1 MLILGISSFEHDTA
15 AALLSD
21 GEVVAAIEN
30 DKLERSTI
38 AGVPDKAIQFCLTQ
52 AGASWHELD
61 AIAVATSPLQRWL
74 RRSMLPAK
82 LSQFSPMAYA
92 HHGASELG
100 SLVRDLSH
108 FRTLRQSNGN
118 SRDLRFEHHLCHAAN
133 AYYLSPFDRALVV
146 TIDEEG
152 DGNSVMIA
160 IAEGNAIRV
169 LRRIAFPN
177 SPAWVYSQVTEL
189 LGFAARKD
197 EHKTQWL
204 SLGGE
209 PVYKAAFLEMLRA
222 PGSCLPRLNRSF
234 FNPGLAG
241 SPAFSPKFYRQL
253 DLPTDKAKLDDDQ
266 RRALASS
273 MQAAIADV
281 VAELVDSFRDRENV
295 SNVCLAGGLMSN
307 TLLVA
312 TLEQRLG
319 MNEVFVPPAP
329 GNAGC
334 AMGAAMLTWHQ
345 TFGKPRHEPQ
355 SAVYWGPSYSRSE
368 IKEVLD
374 NCKVRYSLQNT
385 EDRKLDT
392 ALQLLQAGKIVGWYQ
407 GATEFGPRSLGN
419 RSILASPWAPYVREN
434 LNDFIKH
441 REWFRPFA
449 LAVPEEDAGRFF
461 QCSQLCRSMNTL
473 GKVLPES
480 VELFREFMLPGDFV
494 RLHVVTKDANPHFW
508 RLLKRFGEQEK
519 APVLV
524 NTSFNLFGEP
534 MVVKPRDAVR
544 SYFCSGIDALIIDNF
559 VLSKSGLSQSS
570 ARLAS

>member
-38 AGVPDKAIQFCLTQ
+38 AGVPDKAIQFCLSQ
-52 AGASWHELD
+52 AGAGWHELD
-61 AIAVATSPLQRWL
+61 AIAVATSPLQRWF
-74 RRSMLPAK
+74 RRSTLPAK
-82 LSQFSPMAYA
+82 MSQLSPLAYA

-100 SLVRDLSH
+100 SLVRDLGH
-108 FRTLRQSNGN
+108 FRALRQANGH

-133 AYYLSPFDRALVV
+133 AYYLSSFDRALIV

-152 DGNSVMIA
+152 DGNSVLVAM
-160 IAEGNAIRV
+160 AEGSAIRV
-169 LRRIAFPN
+169 LRRIPFPN

-189 LGFAARKD
+189 LGFAARKE

-209 PVYKAAFLEMLRA
+209 PVHKAVFLDMMRG
-222 PGSCLPRLNRSF
+222 PGSCLPRLNHSY
-234 FNPGLAG
+234 FNSGLAG
-241 SPAFSPKFYRQL
+241 NPAFSSKFYRKL
-253 DLPTDKAKLDDDQ
+253 ELPQDRGQITDNQ
-266 RRALASS
+266 RRVIASS
-273 MQAAIADV
+273 LQAAMTDL
-281 VAELVDSFRDRENV
+281 VAELVDAYRDRENV

-345 TFGKPRHEPQ
+345 TFAKPRLEPQ
-355 SAVYWGPSYSRSE
+355 AAVYCGPSYTRSE
-368 IKEVLD
+368 IKEILD

-385 EDRKLDT
+385 EDRKIDT

-449 LAVPEEDAGRFF
+449 LAVPEEDANRFF
-461 QCSQLCRSMNTL
+461 QCSNLCRSMNTL
-473 GKVLPES
+473 GKVLPDS
-480 VELFREFMLPGDFV
+480 VELFRDFMLPGDFV
-494 RLHVVTKDANPHFW
+494 RLHVVTKDANSHFW
-508 RLLKRFGEQEK
+508 RLLKRFGEQSP

-559 VLSKSGLSQSS
+559 VLSKSGLGQAA